1 MVTEAEPPVI
11 RRRIATDVV
20 IKQIP
25 WWERRL
31 TVLSPPTMKGALAS
45 VEGAWH
51 SLQAAWGA
59 DVFISGNPRN
69 ALALGLFKRLT
80 RRRTPLVMMAEMRL
94 DDPQPGLKWRLK
106 VPVQRFAYAA
116 VDAMC
121 VSARRE
127 AATYATRLAVPEER
141 FRFVPWHTNVLEPRM
156 CPPTGAYVFAA
167 GRTSRDWRTLAEAA
181 RGLDASF
188 VVVCSQADAAA
199 VPFPANVT
207 VMTEVP
213 YARYRE
219 LLEGARVVL
228 VPLEPHVYSSG
239 QVVILEA
246 MALGKPLIT
255 ARVLG
260 TEDYVEDNVDGMLV
274 PPGDAAALRQAIHT
288 VLTVDGLAERLG
300 RAALDKVIRVHTLDR
315 YVRSLV
321 ELAETL
327 PLTPS

>member
-1 MVTEAEPPVI
+1 
-11 RRRIATDVV
+11 
-20 IKQIP
+20 
-25 WWERRL
+25 
-31 TVLSPPTMKGALAS
+31 
-45 VEGAWH
+45 
-51 SLQAAWGA
+51 
-59 DVFISGNPRN
+59 
-69 ALALGLFKRLT
+69 
-80 RRRTPLVMMAEMRL
+80 
-94 DDPQPGLKWRLK
+94 
-106 VPVQRFAYAA
+106 
-116 VDAMC
+116 
-121 VSARRE
+121 
-127 AATYATRLAVPEER
+127 
-141 FRFVPWHTNVLEPRM
+141 
-156 CPPTGAYVFAA
+156 
-167 GRTSRDWRTLAEAA
+167 
-181 RGLDASF
+181 
-188 VVVCSQADAAA
+188 
-199 VPFPANVT
+199 
-207 VMTEVP
+207 
-213 YARYRE
+213 
-219 LLEGARVVL
+219 VVL